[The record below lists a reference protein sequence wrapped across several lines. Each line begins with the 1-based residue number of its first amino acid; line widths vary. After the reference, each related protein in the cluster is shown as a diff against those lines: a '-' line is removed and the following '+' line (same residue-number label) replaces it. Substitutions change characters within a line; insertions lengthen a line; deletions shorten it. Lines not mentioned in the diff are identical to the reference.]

1 MAATLYS
8 DMAARDATREL
19 LHAAQ
24 ANDKA
29 RARAALSNGA
39 DGGVVAQCNPSSVIN
54 PSSGKLTA
62 HVTALGLAIARDS
75 SELTRLI
82 LQNGGAARLE
92 TRTLTPLN
100 DVESR

>member
-1 MAATLYS
+1 MLTL
-8 DMAARDATREL
+8 ARRF
-19 LHAAQ
+19 
-24 ANDKA
+24 
-29 RARAALSNGA
+29 LSPAWTLTSLAGR
-39 DGGVVAQCNPSSVIN
+39 QTLQRCRRWCRRTSQPSSVIN